1 MPAKSKAQQ
10 RFMGMVHAAQ
20 KGDKAASAKVAKVAK
35 RMKKKDA
42 EDYAS
47 TKHTGKPEKVK
58 TEYKKFRGKMTYG
71 SSKPKKGDYVKIIT
85 GQVGQVNK
93 VKGKIAWVKLASDSK
108 SFWPSDVRH
117 LKPTGKKEKGK
128 TLWTEDRDYKDEYKK
143 FQSST
148 KAKKYRAEL
157 NQYNRKKGTYGNN
170 DGKDA
175 SHKGG
180 KIAGFEKEST
190 NRGRAEKS
198 RLKKEEVSINVD
210 KLLKNSK
217 IKALMKR
224 LHIKKSQSQ
233 DAALKILNY
242 FANNPHALAAIKK
255 VAFESINEGPWP
267 VKGKIGGV
275 SQEAKL
281 LEKAFKSAG
290 VKVYKVK
297 EYGTRG
303 SNYFVDVQA
312 KGGKTT
318 ISIEVNQVSNVVFMH
333 GQGRDVKIGELKE
346 NPRELIKVLKMLK
359 KQPGFGQSKLAKKE
373 SISESKQAAMYVQT
387 FDKLLKKQTK
397 GKLPTVKDI
406 ERVLGLMKKRLKED
420 WWSEK
425 STYDQAQYIKDH
437 PNSDK
442 AKSSKKA
449 RKGTDANRKKLS
461 KRGYGIDSATGKAVK
476 KSKKK
481 EDPKKQN
488 KHRKAVSKGIFP
500 GSPEYSRFMRE
511 SVNEGKWS
519 KIMKS
524 VRKGSKAGPWTI
536 VVYKGKKVLH
546 QRRVKMLQQIPAHYE
561 DVLNLKDLAPGIK
574 IGIEDKFG
582 ERVYTESINE
592 GFTKYHI
599 RLTKTP
605 GWYGVWDENGKQ
617 KFEGDRKFV
626 TKHLKKLKT
635 RMGNVQLKSLI
646 DVATKR
652 KGKDISFDVVES
664 VNEGFDKYHL
674 GGLGDSKLKN
684 RLERAIKIWGGKV
697 DAVGMDTIKFRLSSS
712 DVMKFPALLK
722 KLDRNK
728 NVWIGDKRKN
738 NVYDRKQNI
747 NKLGEAISKEDWAQY
762 PKYARKL
769 KPYMQRLLKVPLKV
783 RVIKHAFANPWI
795 EIRVAKFG
803 KDVIPN
809 DFRLKAAKAI
819 GATSIRDKS
828 NVNYGNIRSNSVS
841 LKHDQWVKLL
851 GNKVKSESVNEGFN
865 SSQIKKAIGVAK
877 KMSGNMTG
885 ATKKIEKIKKGL
897 SNDKKVKD
905 ALRLV
910 NESVNEAKFTD
921 DTLVSRL
928 KHWSKQH
935 KGTGIGY
942 GHVLG
947 HLAVHMKEMGWE
959 KSYKEVA
966 RIAVELGKKKKVE
979 SVDESGILYR
989 AGVKKYGKEGM
1000 RKIQQAAGK
1009 RKSHAVIG
1017 KIKDKYEKNKKES
1030 VANKDCCDNCRQG
1043 KECCSNEE

>member
-20 KGDKAASAKVAKVAK
+20 KGEKPASAKVAKVAK

-71 SSKPKKGDYVKIIT
+71 SSKPKKGDYVKTIT
-85 GQVGQVNK
+85 GKVGQVNK
-93 VKGKIAWVKLASDSK
+93 VKGKIAYVKLSSNSK
-108 SFWPSDVRH
+108 SFWPSDINK
-117 LKPTGKKEKGK
+117 LKPAGKEKGK

-143 FQSST
+143 FQSSD

-157 NQYNRKKGTYGNN
+157 NQYNRKKGTYGNG

-242 FANNPHALAAIKK
+242 FANNPQALAAIKK

-267 VKGKIGGV
+267 VKGKLGGV

-449 RKGTDANRKKLS
+449 RKDTEANRKKLS

-500 GSPEYSRFMRE
+500 GSPEY
-511 SVNEGKWS
+511 
-519 KIMKS
+519 
-524 VRKGSKAGPWTI
+524 
-536 VVYKGKKVLH
+536 
-546 QRRVKMLQQIPAHYE
+546 
-561 DVLNLKDLAPGIK
+561 
-574 IGIEDKFG
+574 
-582 ERVYTESINE
+582 
-592 GFTKYHI
+592 
-599 RLTKTP
+599 
-605 GWYGVWDENGKQ
+605 
-617 KFEGDRKFV
+617 
-626 TKHLKKLKT
+626 
-635 RMGNVQLKSLI
+635 
-646 DVATKR
+646 
-652 KGKDISFDVVES
+652 
-664 VNEGFDKYHL
+664 
-674 GGLGDSKLKN
+674 
-684 RLERAIKIWGGKV
+684 
-697 DAVGMDTIKFRLSSS
+697 
-712 DVMKFPALLK
+712 
-722 KLDRNK
+722 
-728 NVWIGDKRKN
+728 
-738 NVYDRKQNI
+738 
-747 NKLGEAISKEDWAQY
+747 
-762 PKYARKL
+762 
-769 KPYMQRLLKVPLKV
+769 
-783 RVIKHAFANPWI
+783 
-795 EIRVAKFG
+795 
-803 KDVIPN
+803 
-809 DFRLKAAKAI
+809 
-819 GATSIRDKS
+819 
-828 NVNYGNIRSNSVS
+828 
-841 LKHDQWVKLL
+841 
-851 GNKVKSESVNEGFN
+851 
-865 SSQIKKAIGVAK
+865 
-877 KMSGNMTG
+877 
-885 ATKKIEKIKKGL
+885 
-897 SNDKKVKD
+897 
-905 ALRLV
+905 
-910 NESVNEAKFTD
+910 
-921 DTLVSRL
+921 
-928 KHWSKQH
+928 
-935 KGTGIGY
+935 
-942 GHVLG
+942 
-947 HLAVHMKEMGWE
+947 
-959 KSYKEVA
+959 
-966 RIAVELGKKKKVE
+966 
-979 SVDESGILYR
+979 
-989 AGVKKYGKEGM
+989 
-1000 RKIQQAAGK
+1000 
-1009 RKSHAVIG
+1009 
-1017 KIKDKYEKNKKES
+1017 
-1030 VANKDCCDNCRQG
+1030 
-1043 KECCSNEE
+1043 